1 MPPTKTLPEDYQQ
14 VYRLSLIKNTATIV
28 WLQVAAVILAI
39 LFWGGFSRTISWMRP
54 DLAAVRFTWT
64 LPEIPQIL
72 IALAL
77 MILLHEAVHGA
88 FFWYYTKERPKFG
101 FKLAYAYAAAPD
113 WYLPRNQFIVVGLAP
128 LALLSLF
135 GVLFS
140 PLFPLVWV
148 KGLVF
153 FLTLNAAGAVGDM
166 LTVMIVLRYPA
177 DAMVNDLGEEFTVFS
192 R

>member
-1 MPPTKTLPEDYQQ
+1 MPPTKNLPEGYQE
-14 VYRLSLIKNTATIV
+14 VYRLSLMENTATAL
-28 WLQVAAVILAI
+28 WLQAAAVILAI
-39 LFWGGFSRTISWMRP
+39 LFWGGFSRIISWMRP
-54 DLAAVRFTWT
+54 GLAAVRFYWT

-72 IALAL
+72 IALVL
-77 MILLHEAVHGA
+77 MILLHEAVHGV
-88 FFWYYTKERPKFG
+88 FFWLYTKERPKFG

-135 GVLFS
+135 GVFFS
-140 PLFPLVWV
+140 PVFPLAWV
-148 KGLVF
+148 KSLVF

-166 LTVMIVLRYPA
+166 LTVIVVLRYPA
-177 DAMVNDLGEEFTVFS
+177 DALVNDRGEEFAVFS